1 MFHIGGFIVGART
14 VLNNFDL
21 DEIMRML
28 FQDNIFY
35 LKPNSSPATSLLY
48 IYKSILKSLGKI
60 GIYFNM
66 AGV

>member
-35 LKPNSSPATSLLY
+35 LKPNSSPATNFLY
-48 IYKSILKSLGKI
+48 IYKSILKT
-60 GIYFNM
+60 
-66 AGV
+66 

>member
-35 LKPNSSPATSLLY
+35 LKPNSSPATNFLY
-48 IYKSILKSLGKI
+48 IYKPILKTLGKL
-60 GIYFNM
+60 GIYFYM
-66 AGV
+66 VRV